1 MSRADFRGLVST
13 AVAEASGGAA
23 VKRQLVE
30 REILHYDIL
39 HAMAHGGFLDH
50 LVFHGGTALRICHGG
65 ARLSEDLDFCAG
77 PGFTD
82 GNAAELGPML
92 QHFLEARYGLET
104 RISQPKKRDFE
115 TVNVRRWWVRMEP
128 IPARRSHGS
137 DPWVR
142 VKLEIADMDE
152 QAVELT
158 RLGRNYR
165 VIPDSHA
172 DTRVRVATMN
182 GILADKLVAFPE
194 RLPVFVRWRDIWD
207 MHWLME
213 RGVSVD
219 TSLVRAKLAGYGIRN
234 FDGRLAEAS
243 RQLPGL
249 LSSGQMAAKLED
261 FVPQSIAERTLR
273 DDRWLEKAA
282 TGLQELLE
290 GLRKDL
296 GARDEPGGA
305 GVSEGSV
312 PSRGKEEDDTF
323 EPF

>member
-1 MSRADFRGLVST
+1 MPTAGMRRADFRGLVNT
-13 AVAEASGGAA
+13 AAAEAGTGAA
-23 VKRQLVE
+23 VKRQLIE

-39 HAMAHGGFLDH
+39 HSMSHAGFLDH

-92 QHFLEARYGLET
+92 RHFLKARYGLEA
-104 RISQPKKRDFE
+104 RVSPPKKRGFE

-128 IPARRSHGS
+128 GPAGQSRGG

-142 VKLEIADMDE
+142 VKLEIADVE
-152 QAVELT
+152 ERAFELT

-172 DTRVRVATMN
+172 ETRLKVATRN
-182 GILADKLVAFPE
+182 GILADKLIAFPE

-207 MHWLME
+207 VHWLVE

-219 TSLVRAKLAGYGIRN
+219 ASLVRAKL
-234 FDGRLAEAS
+234 DG
-243 RQLPGL
+243 
-249 LSSGQMAAKLED
+249 
-261 FVPQSIAERTLR
+261 
-273 DDRWLEKAA
+273 
-282 TGLQELLE
+282 
-290 GLRKDL
+290 
-296 GARDEPGGA
+296 
-305 GVSEGSV
+305 
-312 PSRGKEEDDTF
+312 
-323 EPF
+323 